1 MIPNSGIWSSHELL
15 VVSSIKRRQS
25 LTSLLFPC
33 SSKLSLCIDSPEII
47 QTFFDVSTEDPR
59 GGLPHVAF
67 ETGAEDDHV
76 GIQAAPVIELQTG
89 GREALDRGVR
99 LDLDL
104 KDFVNSPFA

>member
-1 MIPNSGIWSSHELL
+1 MIPNSGIWSSQEL
-15 VVSSIKRRQS
+15 VVSSIKRTQG

-47 QTFFDVSTEDPR
+47 QTFFDVSTEYPR
-59 GGLPHVAF
+59 GCLPHVAL

-89 GREALDRGVR
+89 GREAPDRGVR

-104 KDFVNSPFA
+104 QDLVNSHFA